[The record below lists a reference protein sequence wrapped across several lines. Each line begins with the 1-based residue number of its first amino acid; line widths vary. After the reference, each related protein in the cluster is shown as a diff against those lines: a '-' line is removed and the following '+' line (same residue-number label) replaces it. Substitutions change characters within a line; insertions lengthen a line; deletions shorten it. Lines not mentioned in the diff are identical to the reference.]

1 METGKLVVK
10 GRVDFAFTVK
20 YEICICSP
28 LLNVNSFNYLVKKK
42 WVAWLR
48 VGYEVDRYSSNL
60 RI

>member
-1 METGKLVVK
+1 MVK